1 MPRRAIVTLVTRNYA
16 HFAQVL
22 LASCRAAHPEAAL
35 FVCYAD
41 RPPADWHEAVP
52 GTQVV
57 HGDQLG
63 IPDWRTFAF
72 QYTPF
77 ELSCALKPHLLRHV
91 VGLGYDEVVYLD
103 GDMVVYGPLES
114 VFDALHTASI
124 VITPHLLT
132 PLPDDGER
140 PHEQAFLVS
149 GTYNAGFLAV
159 RSDATTGRFLDWWS
173 SMVSRRC
180 FTDLAASLF
189 VDQKWLDLVPG
200 LFGSVHVL
208 RDPGCNA
215 GHWTLSQFRFE
226 PLADTGRTRSGVAV
240 GGAPLV
246 LFHFSRMS
254 PASPDDYLNSQSRV
268 RLAEIPALAR
278 LVRDYHAALDAAGR
292 MRCESWGC
300 SFDMLT
306 DGTRIQPAWR
316 EAVRRRHPSVASV
329 ADPFDVS
336 MRPDLPHVYRG
347 LEGEAVEWRR
357 DWRLKSP
364 RARSISG
371 RMRTAKTKFKTIL
384 RVLRHARKS
393 A

>member
-16 HFAQVL
+16 HYAQVL
-22 LASCRAAHPEAAL
+22 MASCRAAHPEAAL

-41 RPPADWHEAVP
+41 RPPADWRETVP

-57 HGDQLG
+57 HGDELG
-63 IPDWRTFAF
+63 IPDWRTFSF

-91 VGLGYDEVVYLD
+91 IGQGYDEVVYLD
-103 GDMVVYGPLES
+103 GDMAVYGPLAS
-114 VFDALHTASI
+114 VFEVLERSSL
-124 VITPHLLT
+124 VITPHLLA

-159 RSDATTGRFLDWWS
+159 RRDDTTARFLDWWTA
-173 SMVSRRC
+173 MVARRC
-180 FTDLAASLF
+180 ITDLSASLF

-200 LFGSVHVL
+200 LFPGVHVL

-215 GHWTLSQFRFE
+215 GHWTLSQFPFG
-226 PLADTGRTRSGVAV
+226 PLADTSRTRSGVSV

-246 LFHFSRMS
+246 LFHFSRMT
-254 PASPDDYLNSQSRV
+254 PAAPDDYLNSQSRV
-268 RLAEIPALAR
+268 RLTESHPLTR
-278 LVRDYHAALDAAGR
+278 LVRDYQAALEAAGR
-292 MRCESWGC
+292 VRCESWGC
-300 SFDMLT
+300 GFDALS
-306 DGTRIQPAWR
+306 DGTPIQPAWR
-316 EAVRRRHPSVASV
+316 EAVRRRHAAVADI
-329 ADPFDVS
+329 ADPFDAAA
-336 MRPDLPHVYRG
+336 RPGLARLYRG

-357 DWRLKSP
+357 DWRFKSP
-364 RARSISG
+364 QPRGLSG
-371 RMRTAKTKFKTIL
+371 GVRRAKTKLKTIL
-384 RVLRHARKS
+384 RVLRHSRKS